1 MTNQR
6 KKIMDAMACI
16 SSRKSIRGFR
26 PEPVPRELLQEIFA
40 TARWSPSYKNT
51 QPWEVMVLSGEK
63 KAALTREVQ
72 RLFQDGAPP
81 TPDLAEPQGWPPA
94 EAARIAHLYQSRA
107 QATGIDLADPKVINK
122 AKMANF
128 AFYGA
133 PHAVYL
139 FQYASLSL
147 WSLFDLGLFAQSLM
161 LAAHAKGVGTVP
173 QAFATDYAAQIKQFL
188 GIPTGKRL
196 VLGMSLGYAD
206 PAAPV
211 NALRTE
217 RMPVEKFVR
226 WLS

>member
-1 MTNQR
+1 
-6 KKIMDAMACI
+6 
-16 SSRKSIRGFR
+16 
-26 PEPVPRELLQEIFA
+26 
-40 TARWSPSYKNT
+40 
-51 QPWEVMVLSGEK
+51 
-63 KAALTREVQ
+63 
-72 RLFQDGAPP
+72 
-81 TPDLAEPQGWPPA
+81 
-94 EAARIAHLYQSRA
+94 
-107 QATGIDLADPKVINK
+107 
-122 AKMANF
+122 
-128 AFYGA
+128 
-133 PHAVYL
+133 
-139 FQYASLSL
+139 
-147 WSLFDLGLFAQSLM
+147 M